1 MKWKDKKSDRRF
13 KGLSYYNVKPEI
25 LSYYYYNNLDRVIK
39 GGATCCVTEIVSDL
53 PRLKLFCLHPEF
65 LVDSNKAYIR
75 ISYVSS
81 FQNSFGKARD
91 IRIIYSSII
100 GYLGNGKF
108 HINLFEKYYE
118 YYV

>member
-13 KGLSYYNVKPEI
+13 EDLSYYNIKPEI
-25 LSYYYYNNLDRVIK
+25 LSYYYCKNLDRVIK
-39 GGATCCVTEIVSDL
+39 GSVSVCDVEIVSDL

-65 LVDSNKAYIR
+65 LVDPNMAYIR

-81 FQNSFGKARD
+81 FPKSFDKAHD
-91 IRIIYSSII
+91 VRIIYSAVS
-100 GYLGNGKF
+100 GYLGSGEF
-108 HINLFEKYYE
+108 HINLSGE